1 MRAASL
7 VLLPGGRLVHGL
19 HSGRL
24 VEQDDPTLGV
34 ESVTGILETPEVDV
48 GHSLVRLVHHA
59 DTDVAVLPVL
69 PVQGV
74 PHHVVTGLLVE
85 AGHTDHFVAASLL
98 GRLAGRGRSAAEAGA
113 GASPVAHN

>member
-1 MRAASL
+1 MLRE
-7 VLLPGGRLVHGL
+7 R
-19 HSGRL
+19 
-24 VEQDDPTLGV
+24 
-34 ESVTGILETPEVDV
+34 ETSQSAPEVDV

-85 AGHTDHFVAASLL
+85 AGHTDHLVSTPLARGLPGW
-98 GRLAGRGRSAAEAGA
+98 GRTPATEARR
-113 GASPVAHN
+113 